1 VLKVGLADFGWVIAE
16 QARKHSDHLLEP
28 VQEYVAARGKGS
40 QTYRQIHDNV
50 GSYPNHEGGFA
61 MDERDR
67 HILRELQSDSAQSLE
82 DLATK
87 VNLSRNACWR
97 RVKSLEDRGVIRGR
111 VALLDP
117 ARLNLG
123 LTAFIAIRTSQ
134 HDQAWLDRFSAAV
147 RDIPEIIGVYRT
159 TGDTDYMLQAVVPD
173 ITGYDRLY
181 KRLIAR
187 VPLND
192 VSSFFVMEKV
202 KETTAL
208 PLDYA
213 S

>member
-1 VLKVGLADFGWVIAE
+1 
-16 QARKHSDHLLEP
+16 
-28 VQEYVAARGKGS
+28 
-40 QTYRQIHDNV
+40 
-50 GSYPNHEGGFA
+50 

-67 HILRELQSDSAQSLE
+67 HILCEIQSDSAQSLE
-82 DLATK
+82 ELATK

-97 RVKSLEDRGVIRGR
+97 RVKALEDRGVIRGR

-173 ITGYDRLY
+173 MAGYDRLY

-213 S
+213 T

>member
-1 VLKVGLADFGWVIAE
+1 
-16 QARKHSDHLLEP
+16 
-28 VQEYVAARGKGS
+28 
-40 QTYRQIHDNV
+40 
-50 GSYPNHEGGFA
+50 

-67 HILRELQSDSAQSLE
+67 HILRELQSDAAQSLE
-82 DLATK
+82 DLAAK
-87 VNLSRNACWR
+87 VSLSRNACWR
-97 RVKSLEDRGVIRGR
+97 RIKSLEDRGVIRAR

-173 ITGYDRLY
+173 IMGYDRLY

-202 KETTAL
+202 KETTTL
-208 PLDYA
+208 PLEYA